1 MDEIVK
7 KLESQRDLWSQ
18 AMVDSV
24 SKGQLA
30 SAATYQ
36 SAAVGISHCLNVIA
50 EAQNPEAGS
59 PPVLIDGDKDA
70 VVE

>member
-1 MDEIVK
+1 MMDEIVR
-7 KLESQRDLWSQ
+7 KLEDQRKIWSQ

-36 SAAVGISHCLNVIA
+36 SAAVGISHCLNVIS

-59 PPVLIDGDKDA
+59 PPELIEAPNEA
-70 VVE
+70 V